1 MPAESTPE
9 RRRLGR
15 VPHHAR
21 IILSGTDSDGFNFA
35 EETET
40 LSVSKQGLSAR
51 SSYNLAIGQELS
63 IRTKDRNR
71 VAQFQIVWV
80 GRPETPND
88 GRVGLEWVEPERFWG
103 IQFPSDDWEK
113 D

>member
-35 EETET
+35 E
-40 LSVSKQGLSAR
+40 
-51 SSYNLAIGQELS
+51 
-63 IRTKDRNR
+63 
-71 VAQFQIVWV
+71 
-80 GRPETPND
+80 
-88 GRVGLEWVEPERFWG
+88 
-103 IQFPSDDWEK
+103 
-113 D
+113 